1 MRETIFKKDFVFL
14 RQVVLTKVFPPSA
27 SFRLT
32 FCTYSRDQIPPPQ
45 TLQVTHYSS
54 VKKRWRRSHAQLP
67 ASNTESYHLFNSEWN
82 STKNQ
87 QTQWQD
93 CFFFLFSVRWESEAP
108 LKSSSMWRRVV
119 VSRTHCRLCPSAP
132 SLPRCWYDRRGCRKD
147 IKDALKTKRAPGS
160 LIRHCW
166 AAHSSYRKS
175 SRLSISSQKKLSAFT
190 ADGTCRQETDIVLT

>member
-14 RQVVLTKVFPPSA
+14 RQVVLTKVFPPSP

-32 FCTYSRDQIPPPQ
+32 FCTYSRYQIPPPQ

-108 LKSSSMWRRVV
+108 LKSSSVWRRVV
-119 VSRTHCRLCPSAP
+119 VSRTHCRLCPASHAVDMIVEGAGRILKTHWRQKGLQALWSVTAEQLVAATENPPGSAFLHRRN
-132 SLPRCWYDRRGCRKD
+132 SLRSRPMEPADRRQ
-147 IKDALKTKRAPGS
+147 TS
-160 LIRHCW
+160 
-166 AAHSSYRKS
+166 
-175 SRLSISSQKKLSAFT
+175 F
-190 ADGTCRQETDIVLT
+190 